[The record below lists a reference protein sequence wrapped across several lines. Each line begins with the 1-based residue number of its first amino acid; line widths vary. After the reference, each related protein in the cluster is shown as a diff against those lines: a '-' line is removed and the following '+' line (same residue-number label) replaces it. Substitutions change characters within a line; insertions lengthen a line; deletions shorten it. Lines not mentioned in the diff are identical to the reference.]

1 MKRSSVQEIGATLA
15 HRLAIEELNAFV
27 AACLDEQRYD
37 DLAQAFTE
45 DARYTSGARF
55 LSGPGEIARFFVERK
70 AAGGP
75 RITRHAGTG
84 LRLEF
89 NHDHTEARGSSV
101 WVSYASNTPDVP
113 VDHVAVFMVADF
125 EDVYVLQGEGYWRIR
140 ERVIR
145 PVFRNAAAAPRA

>member
-1 MKRSSVQEIGATLA
+1 MKRASVQEIGATLA
-15 HRLAIEELNAFV
+15 HRLAIEALNAEV

-37 DLAQAFTE
+37 DLAPAFTE
-45 DARYTSGARF
+45 DAHYISGPRF
-55 LSGPGEIARFFVERK
+55 LAGPDEIVRFFGERK

-75 RITRHAGTG
+75 RITRHTGTG

-89 NHDHTEARGSSV
+89 NHDHTEARGTSV
-101 WVSYASNTPDVP
+101 WVSYASNTADVP

-125 EDVYVLQGEGYWRIR
+125 EDVYVLQGDGHWRIR

-145 PVFRNAAAAPRA
+145 PVFRNAAAAPKA